1 MLSRESQGQ
10 LDGEESDARQRRGAP
25 PFDMIRVL
33 VIAKEGGE
41 ADRIVQS
48 LRELPG
54 IALEALHVTS
64 LSDARSH
71 LRETLFDAI
80 VLGLE
85 SADPSGLDDLHRLLE
100 RASAPVLVFTD
111 SDRPELYSAAIEAG
125 AAECIGKGDSPLT
138 ILSRALLQ
146 RVRGYHS
153 EQRKAEVHKLLDAL
167 SDAVVV
173 MTPEGIVRFCN
184 DAALELLGRTR
195 GELIGQPLG
204 LPVKSEAKSVEV
216 ELVVRGARRSAEMSL
231 SNIDWYGEPALAA
244 AIRDTTER
252 RATEAQ
258 LLAADRMASL
268 GTLAASVGHEI
279 NNPLA
284 ALVVNL
290 DLAQQVLSEISAEPA
305 TRDLYEV
312 LSDIREAAERVRV
325 IVRDLRV
332 FTRHDGDEEGS
343 ADVRAVLESTLRM
356 AHNQVSHRAGLVA
369 ELDEVPP
376 VVGTESRLSQ
386 VFLNLLINAA
396 QAIPDGAAAGSQVR
410 VRTRRDPSGMVAVDI
425 SDTGIGMSEEVKS
438 RLFTPFFTSKPSGVG
453 TGLGLSI
460 CQRIVSSF
468 GGRIEVKTEPGKG
481 STFTVLLRPGSAIPP
496 QVVGEVTHVTG
507 AIRRGR
513 VLVIDDDRRVVQGL
527 RRAIERGHEVV
538 AANSIDEAL
547 AEIQANPEFDVI
559 LCDLLLPERSGM
571 ELYEALRK
579 DRGGLAARIIFMT
592 GGAFT
597 ERSRAF
603 LDAVPNL
610 CLEKPFDAYELR
622 RVIDER
628 VTINARPVRLQRT
641 KAAAGD
647 RSDPN
652 AARKSRPG

>member
-1 MLSRESQGQ
+1 V
-10 LDGEESDARQRRGAP
+10 
-25 PFDMIRVL
+25 IRVL
-33 VIAKEGGE
+33 VVAAEAVS
-41 ADRIVQS
+41 ADRVIQH
-48 LRELPG
+48 LRALPG
-54 IALEALHVTS
+54 IALEALHVPTPQVA
-64 LSDARSH
+64 LQRLRDAI
-71 LRETLFDAI
+71 FDAV
-80 VLGLE
+80 VLEL
-85 SADPSGLDDLHRLLE
+85 PSPDAEGIEVLRLLLGA
-100 RASAPVLVFTD
+100 ASAPVLVFTD
-111 SDRPELYSAAIEAG
+111 SDRPELHALAIEAG
-125 AAECIGKGDSPLT
+125 AAECIGRDDAPLA
-138 ILSRALLQ
+138 ILARSLLQ
-146 RVRGYHS
+146 RVRGYHA

-167 SDAVVV
+167 PDAVIV
-173 MTPEGIVRFCN
+173 MTPEGIVRFSN
-184 DAALELLGRTR
+184 DAALDLLGRAR
-195 GELIGQPLG
+195 NELIGQPLG
-204 LPVKSEAKSVEV
+204 LPTKAAGKSVEL
-216 ELVVRGARRSAEMSL
+216 ELVVRGVRRSAEMSL
-231 SNIDWYGEPALAA
+231 SSIDWYGEPAVAA

-252 RATEAQ
+252 RTTEAQ

-290 DLAQQVLSEISAEPA
+290 DLAQQVLSEISSGPA

-312 LSDIREAAERVRV
+312 LTDIREAADRVRV

-356 AHNQVSHRAGLVA
+356 AHNQVSHRANLVA
-369 ELDEVPP
+369 ELSDLPP
-376 VVGTESRLSQ
+376 VAGTESRLSQ

-396 QAIPDGAAAGSQVR
+396 QAIPEGSAAGNQVR
-410 VRTRRDPSGMVAVDI
+410 VRTRQDSSGMVAVDI
-425 SDTGIGMSEEVKS
+425 IDTGVGMSEDIKG

-468 GGRIEVKTEPGKG
+468 GGRIEVKTELGKG
-481 STFTVLLRPGSAIPP
+481 STFTVLLRPGSALPP
-496 QVVGEVTHVTG
+496 QVSGEVTHVTG

-547 AEIQANPEFDVI
+547 AEIQTNPEFDVI

-597 ERSRAF
+597 ERSRTF

-628 VTINARPVRLQRT
+628 VNINARPVRLQRT

-647 RSDPN
+647 RSDP
-652 AARKSRPG
+652 AAALGVRPVPSRLPK

>member
-25 PFDMIRVL
+25 PGDMIRVL
-33 VIAKEGGE
+33 VIAKEGGD
-41 ADRIVQS
+41 ADRIIES
-48 LRELPG
+48 LRDLPG

-64 LSDARSH
+64 LAEARSP

-80 VLGLE
+80 VLGLD
-85 SADPSGLDDLHRLLE
+85 SGDASGLDDLHRLLE

-111 SDRPELYSAAIEAG
+111 SDKPELYSAAIEAG

-204 LPVKSEAKSVEV
+204 LPTKAGKSVEV

-231 SNIDWYGEPALAA
+231 SDIDWYGEPAIAA

-356 AHNQVSHRAGLVA
+356 AHNQVSHRAGVVA
-369 ELDEVPP
+369 ELEEVPP

-396 QAIPDGAAAGSQVR
+396 QAIPDGSAAGNQVR
-410 VRTRRDPSGMVAVDI
+410 VRTRRDSSGMVAVDI
-425 SDTGIGMSEEVKS
+425 TDTGVGMSEEVKG

-468 GGRIEVKTEPGKG
+468 GGRIEVKTELGKG

-547 AEIQANPEFDVI
+547 AEIQADPEFDVI

-647 RSDPN
+647 RKDPN